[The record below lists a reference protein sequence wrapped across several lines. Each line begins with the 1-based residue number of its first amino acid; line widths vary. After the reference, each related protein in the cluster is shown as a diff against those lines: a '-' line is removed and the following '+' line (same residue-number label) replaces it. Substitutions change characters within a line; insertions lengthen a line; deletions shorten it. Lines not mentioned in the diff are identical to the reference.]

1 MKLDLRDLEVIFEDN
16 HFIAINKPAGVLVQG
31 DETGDVPLSE
41 IVKQYIKKRY
51 NKPGDV
57 FLGVV
62 HRIDRPVSGV
72 VIFARTTKG
81 LTRLNDLFKNRE
93 VQKTYWAV
101 TDTRPDPISGHL
113 THFLHKDETRNVTKA
128 YQSQNRNKQAKQ
140 ADLDYELLASI
151 GSHHLLKVKP
161 LTGRSHQ
168 IRVQLSRIDC
178 PIKGD
183 IKYGSNTMNRDGSI
197 HLHSR
202 MLSFTHPIKNEEV
215 KIIADLPKKD
225 QVWRMFKDI

>member
-81 LTRLNDLFKNRE
+81 LTRLNELFKNRE
-93 VQKTYWAV
+93 VQKTYWAI
-101 TDTRPDPISGHL
+101 TDVRPDPISGHL
-113 THFLHKDETRNVTKA
+113 THFLHKDQTRNVTKA

-151 GSHHLLKVKP
+151 GNHHLLLVKP
-161 LTGRSHQ
+161 LTGRPHQ

-202 MLSFTHPIKNEEV
+202 MLSFVHPIKNETI
-215 KIIADLPKKD
+215 KIIANLPKKD

>member
-31 DETGDVPLSE
+31 DETGDTPLSE

-51 NKPGDV
+51 KKPGDV

-81 LTRLNDLFKNRE
+81 LIRLNELFKERE

-101 TDTRPDPISGHL
+101 TDMRPEPIAGHL
-113 THFLHKDETRNVTKA
+113 THFLHKDQTRNVTKA

-151 GSHHLLKVKP
+151 GNHHLILVKP
-161 LTGRSHQ
+161 LTGRPHQ

-202 MLSFTHPIKNEEV
+202 MLAFIHPIKKTEV
-215 KIIADLPKKD
+215 KIVAALPKKD
-225 QVWRMFKDI
+225 QVWRMFNNI

>member
-31 DETGDVPLSE
+31 DETGDTPLSD
-41 IVKQYIKKRY
+41 IVKQYLKKRY

-81 LTRLNDLFKNRE
+81 LIRLNELFKNRE

-101 TDTRPDPISGHL
+101 TDMRPDPISGHL
-113 THFLHKDETRNVTKA
+113 THFLHKDQTRNVTKA

-151 GSHHLLKVKP
+151 GNHHLLLVKP
-161 LTGRSHQ
+161 LTGRPHQ

-202 MLSFTHPIKNEEV
+202 MLSFIHPIKKTEV
-215 KIIADLPKKD
+215 KIIANLPKKD
-225 QVWRMFKDI
+225 QVWRMFNNI

>member
-1 MKLDLRDLEVIFEDN
+1 MKLNLKDLEVIFEDN

-31 DETGDVPLSE
+31 DETGDTPLSE
-41 IVKQYIKKRY
+41 IVKEYIKKKY

-81 LTRLNDLFKNRE
+81 LIRLNELFKNRE
-93 VQKTYWAV
+93 VQKVYWAV
-101 TDTRPDPISGHL
+101 TDTRPEPISGHL
-113 THFLHKDETRNVTKA
+113 THFLHKDQTRNVTKA

-140 ADLDYELLASI
+140 ADMDYELLASI
-151 GSHHLLKVKP
+151 GNHHLLLVKP
-161 LTGRSHQ
+161 LTGRPHQ
-168 IRVQLSRIDC
+168 IRVQLSRINC
-178 PIKGD
+178 SIKGD
-183 IKYGSNTMNRDGSI
+183 IKYGSNTLNRDGSV

-202 MLSFTHPIKNEEV
+202 ILSFIHPIKKTNI
-215 KIIADLPKKD
+215 KITAALPKKD
-225 QVWRMFKDI
+225 QVWRMFNNI